1 MRPGTP
7 PCGLGK
13 VPSPLRA
20 SVSVS
25 EASSCRRLWC
35 GGSFCPRP
43 LLSALSKRQAMA
55 PGASHSTSAASSN
68 QGEQGAAQP

>member
-20 SVSVS
+20 SVS
-25 EASSCRRLWC
+25 EASSCSRPWC

-55 PGASHSTSAASSN
+55 PGTNLSTSAASSN